1 MPPRTRTTP
10 SRLLVWLS
18 VLGLTLVAMVL
29 AMLWWAGRMQTL
41 TTPLPAGPRSDPRRL
56 AAVAQV
62 LLWSLLILLAFV
74 VGALLMIRV
83 GRIFHRPT
91 PQKRTRYVDAWSLHR
106 LSDEQI
112 AELTSGDDPD
122 HTEA

>member
-10 SRLLVWLS
+10 GRLLVWLS

-29 AMLWWAGRMQTL
+29 AMLWWAGRMQRL
-41 TTPLPAGPRSDPRRL
+41 TAPLPAGSRSDPRRI
-56 AAVAQV
+56 AALAQV

-83 GRIFHRPT
+83 GRIFYRPA
-91 PQKRTRYVDAWSLHR
+91 PPKRTHYVDAWSLHR

-112 AELTSGDDPD
+112 AELTSDDDPD
-122 HTEA
+122 RSEA